1 MTLANSIKLYLL
13 TVPVFFAI
21 DLLWLGVIA
30 SDFYQTELD
39 HLLSDEVL
47 WPAALV
53 FYLLFI
59 GGILYF
65 AVVPAIARG
74 SWGLALKNGALFGF
88 FTYITYELT
97 NLATLPDWP
106 LRVVLVDTLWG
117 VVLSAS
123 VATLSYLMGRR
134 LQPGDAQPPN
144 KVNW

>member
-1 MTLANSIKLYLL
+1 MPPVTYVKLYLL
-13 TVPVFFAI
+13 TVPVFFVI

-30 SDFYQTELD
+30 SDFYRSELG
-39 HLLSDEVL
+39 HLLSDTVL
-47 WPAALV
+47 WPAAIA

-65 AVVPAIARG
+65 AVVPALTAG
-74 SWGLALKNGALFGF
+74 SWLRALTNGALFGF

-117 VVLSAS
+117 VALSSS
-123 VATLSYLMGRR
+123 VATLSFLIGRR
-134 LQPGDAQPPN
+134 LQPRT
-144 KVNW
+144 